1 MTALAE
7 RIADAF
13 KAACRDEL
21 EAPKPGNVHVYAD
34 GHRMTADDFLRSA
47 EAAAGPL
54 SMPGARVGA
63 RILGAVEATF
73 AAVGTNT
80 NLGIVLLCAPL
91 AMAAE
96 SDTNDLRMALAKVL
110 DHLDEEDA
118 SLAFRAIVR
127 ASPGGLGR
135 TTLNDVHAPATVT
148 LKKAMAE
155 AAERDRIARQYVSG
169 FSDVFDVGVPLLEE
183 AQPQPTAAKWATLR
197 VYLTFL
203 AAFPDTHI
211 FRKYGSPT
219 AEAVRETAAS
229 FRKRLGGGQPNDAFI
244 ADLLFWDSDLKA
256 QHVNPGTSADL
267 TVATLFAHRLR
278 NVLPSS
284 RNNG

>member
-1 MTALAE
+1 VTALAAC
-7 RIADAF
+7 IADAF

-21 EAPKPGNVHVYAD
+21 EAPKPGNVHVFAD

-54 SMPGARVGA
+54 STPGARVGA

-80 NLGIVLLCAPL
+80 NLGIILLCAPL
-91 AMAAE
+91 AAAAE
-96 SDTNDLRMALAKVL
+96 ADTDDLRMALAKVL
-110 DHLDEEDA
+110 DGLDQEDA

-127 ASPGGLGR
+127 AAPGGLGR
-135 TTLNDVHAPATVT
+135 TTVDDVHSPAKVT

-155 AAERDRIARQYVSG
+155 AAERDRIAQQYVSS
-169 FSDVFDVGVPLLEE
+169 FSDVFEVGVPLLEQ
-183 AQPQPTAAKWATLR
+183 AQPQGTDAKWATLR

-203 AAFPDTHI
+203 ATFPDTHI
-211 FRKYGSPT
+211 VRKYGAPV
-219 AEAVRETAAS
+219 AEAVRQAAAS
-229 FRKRLGGGQPNDAFI
+229 FHERLAGGRPNDELI
-244 ADLLFWDSDLKA
+244 AELLFWDNDLKA
-256 QHVNPGTSADL
+256 QAINPGTSADL